1 MHENMLEIEDLLCD
15 DSFINYC
22 KNGSPQDVEKWI
34 SFSNK
39 NAANLQLVEAAK
51 ERFIQVFNALA
62 MADRD
67 EQENRIMNRLN
78 MVEAAP
84 VVKMQQLESVAMG
97 NVFPLILKLTASVA
111 IVVVAVFF
119 GITHQSTGTKKDT
132 LKTFS
137 SAYGERKN
145 FQLPDGSVVT
155 LNGGSKMSIS
165 VNYGISSRDIYLQG
179 EAFFDVKH
187 NKSLPFIVHTAA
199 MDIKAL
205 GTAFNVN
212 AYLGE
217 KITETSLVR
226 GVVEVTLKEEQ
237 NRKVLLYPNQ
247 KVQWKQ
253 PSAKLDKQE
262 AEAIKKEYNITPSSI
277 SEIQSLT
284 KMDGG
289 DVKEIAWKENKL
301 VFADETF
308 SEIAILLERW
318 YGVKIVFN
326 DDVIRNYRFTGIF
339 EREELRSVLSI
350 LKESRNFTY
359 KTVNG
364 ETLIVNLYK

>member
-15 DSFINYC
+15 ESFINYC
-22 KNGSPQDVEKWI
+22 KNVSQVDVEKWV

-39 NAANLQLVEAAK
+39 NATNLQLVNDAK
-51 ERFIQVFNALA
+51 ERFIQFFSA
-62 MADRD
+62 MAIADME
-67 EQENRIMNRLN
+67 EQENRIINRLDF
-78 MVEAAP
+78 VESAP
-84 VVKMQQLESVAMG
+84 VVKMQLFDESGMS
-97 NVFPLILKLTASVA
+97 NIFPLLLKLTASIA
-111 IVVVAVFF
+111 VVVAAIVFSF
-119 GITHQSTGTKKDT
+119 SYHADVKKEI

-137 SAYGERKN
+137 AAYGERKN

-165 VNYGISSRDIYLQG
+165 GGYGISSRDIYLEG

-187 NKSLPFIVHTAA
+187 NKELPFIVHTAS

-226 GVVEVTLKEEQ
+226 GLVEVTLKEEQ

-253 PSAKLDKQE
+253 PTAKLDKQE
-262 AEAIKKEYNITPSSI
+262 AEAIKKEYNITPSSV
-277 SEIQSLT
+277 SQIQSLT

-318 YGVKIVFN
+318 YGVKIVFT

-339 EREELRSVLSI
+339 EREELRSVLGI
-350 LKESRNFTY
+350 LKESRNFNY

-364 ETLIVNLYK
+364 ETFIVNLYK

>member
-1 MHENMLEIEDLLCD
+1 MHEHMLEIEDLLCD
-15 DSFINYC
+15 ESFINFC
-22 KNGSPQDVEKWI
+22 KNVSQEDVEKWV

-39 NAANLQLVEAAK
+39 NAANLLLVNDAR
-51 ERFIQVFNALA
+51 ERFIQVFSA
-62 MADRD
+62 MAIADRE
-67 EQENRIMNRLN
+67 EQENRIISRLDI
-78 MVEAAP
+78 VESAP
-84 VVKMQQLESVAMG
+84 VVKMQLFEQSG
-97 NVFPLILKLTASVA
+97 RSTIFPLLFKLTASVA
-111 IVVVAVFF
+111 VVVAAIVFSF
-119 GITHQSTGTKKDT
+119 FYHPDVKKEI

-137 SAYGERKN
+137 AAYGERKN
-145 FQLPDGSVVT
+145 FQLPDGSVVS

-165 VNYGISSRDIYLQG
+165 GAYGISSRDIYLEG

-187 NKSLPFIVHTAA
+187 NKELPFIVHTAS

-253 PSAKLDKQE
+253 STAKLDKQE
-262 AEAIKKEYNITPSSI
+262 AEAIKKEYNIIPSSI
-277 SEIQSLT
+277 SQIQSLT

-301 VFADETF
+301 VFADNTF

-318 YGVKIVFN
+318 YGVKIVFT

-339 EREELRSVLSI
+339 EREELRSVLGI
-350 LKESRNFTY
+350 LKESRNFNY

-364 ETLIVNLYK
+364 ETFIVNLYK